1 MNYLPF
7 QSDWQSLKYLAKLLF
22 HSSAERVSL
31 KSSRST
37 LSPSL
42 QHLKPIQKRWNT
54 RQGGA
59 HNSHYMRYCVHRAH
73 NTQCADC
80 LTNPELNAFS
90 IISLTSLI
98 FLALSFFQT
107 WYFSLWDNFSS
118 RLLPFSQ
125 SKHLL
130 DFSDFPSSL
139 YIYFNSR
146 SDRDIS
152 CWCEKWSV
160 NVWNRMVRNI
170 RYPLNQTLLSS
181 LSIYFESEPLSLS
194 S

>member
-1 MNYLPF
+1 MNYLLF

-37 LSPSL
+37 LSPSM

-90 IISLTSLI
+90 IISLISLI
-98 FLALSFFQT
+98 FLARCPSFRLDTLAFGITFRVASCLFLNPSISSISLISLLLCIFTSTRGLTETYLVGVRSGASMFETGWSGILDIHWIKPYFLLFQ
-107 WYFSLWDNFSS
+107 
-118 RLLPFSQ
+118 
-125 SKHLL
+125 
-130 DFSDFPSSL
+130 
-139 YIYFNSR
+139 YI
-146 SDRDIS
+146 
-152 CWCEKWSV
+152 
-160 NVWNRMVRNI
+160 
-170 RYPLNQTLLSS
+170 
-181 LSIYFESEPLSLS
+181 LSLS
-194 S
+194 R